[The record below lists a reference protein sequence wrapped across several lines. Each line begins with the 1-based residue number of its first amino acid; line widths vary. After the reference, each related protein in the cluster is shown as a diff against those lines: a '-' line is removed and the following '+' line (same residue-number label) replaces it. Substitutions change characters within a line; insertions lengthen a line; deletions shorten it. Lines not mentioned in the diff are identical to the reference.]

1 MQMTIRFPG
10 GKKVYADYAGLTIE
24 TDQSVPDGG
33 DGSAPAPFDLFL
45 ASLGTCSAIYVLSFC
60 QERGIEV
67 DDLRI
72 IQSWDRNPA
81 SRLIET
87 INIEILLPQGFP
99 KKYRSAVVKAAN
111 LCTVKKHLDN
121 PPAIDVF
128 ATANGSD

>member
-10 GKKVYADYAGLTIE
+10 GMKVYADYAGLTIE
-24 TDQSVPDGG
+24 TDQSVPAGG

-45 ASLGTCSAIYVLSFC
+45 ASLGTCSAFYVLRFC

-67 DDLRI
+67 DDIRI

-87 INIEILLPQGFP
+87 ISIEIRLPQGFP
-99 KKYRSAVVKAAN
+99 EKYRSAVVNAAN
-111 LCTVKKHLDN
+111 VCAVKKHLDN
-121 PPAIDVF
+121 PPIVNVV
-128 ATANGSD
+128 ATRNKSD

>member
-10 GKKVYADYAGLTIE
+10 GMKVYADYAGLTIE
-24 TDQSVPDGG
+24 TDQSVPAGG

-45 ASLGTCSAIYVLSFC
+45 ASLGTCSAFYVLRFC

-67 DDLRI
+67 DDIRI

-87 INIEILLPQGFP
+87 ISIEIRLPQGFP
-99 KKYRSAVVKAAN
+99 EKYRSAVVNAAN
-111 LCTVKKHLDN
+111 VCAVKKHLDN
-121 PPAIDVF
+121 PPIVNVV
-128 ATANGSD
+128 ATPNKSD

>member
-10 GKKVYADYAGLTIE
+10 GKKVYADYAGFTIE
-24 TDQSVPDGG
+24 TDQSVLAGG

-45 ASLGTCSAIYVLSFC
+45 ASLGTCSAIYVLRFC

-67 DDLRI
+67 DDIRI

-87 INIEILLPQGFP
+87 ISIEIRLPQGFP
-99 KKYRSAVVKAAN
+99 KKYRSAVVNAAN
-111 LCTVKKHLDN
+111 VCAVKKHLDN
-121 PPAIDVF
+121 PPTVNVF
-128 ATANGSD
+128 ATPNKSD